1 MVSPPKYPAHILHS
15 VAKRCVLYLPV
26 ITESFVIKDFG
37 HFSVSSKCAEALNE
51 IFDFNEM
58 EDSNLILVG

>member
-1 MVSPPKYPAHILHS
+1 MHS

-58 EDSNLILVG
+58 EDSNLMLVG